1 MSEQCSIHIFDS
13 VGGRQ
18 CMRKAVTVE
27 DGKPVC
33 RQHTEAAKAEREA
46 KSRQRYAAYLQRV
59 IAPYERVKAL
69 RAINAKLLA
78 ALEAWIE
85 HVDRFHH
92 EHSYPGNRCDWCLS
106 REAEAREAIREAK
119 EEA

>member
-1 MSEQCSIHIFDS
+1 
-13 VGGRQ
+13 
-18 CMRKAVTVE
+18 MRKAVTVE

-78 ALEAWIE
+78 ALEECLEQLAHE
-85 HVDRFHH
+85 GLDRTPAAIH
-92 EHSYPGNRCDWCLS
+92 
-106 REAEAREAIREAK
+106 AREAVAEAK
-119 EEA
+119 GQ